1 MNAPRVAVIGAG
13 ALAGAMLSGWERAG
27 VEFDSLV
34 TVNRTAAKAA
44 ARSGRATALSVER
57 DPDANRVAVSGADV
71 VVIAVKPYMI
81 DDLLPT
87 IADALEPGAVVITVA
102 AGIRSERFRPVLPAS
117 VAVVRAMPNT
127 PSAVGRGV
135 VGLVTDPAVPADAM
149 ATARAL
155 LEPLGEVV
163 DVSADQLDG
172 IVAISGSGPAYV
184 FLLVE
189 KLTAAAV
196 AQGFDA
202 ETAALLARQVFLGA
216 SELLAAS
223 GEDPAELRRR
233 VTSPNGT
240 TERAIAVFQA
250 GGLDELFVEATQAC
264 RDRAAELGRD

>member
-1 MNAPRVAVIGAG
+1 VTAPRVAVLGAG

-27 VEFDSLV
+27 MTFDSLV

-44 ARSGRATALSVER
+44 ALSSRATALSVET
-57 DPDANRVAVSGADV
+57 DPDANRVAVRGADV

-87 IADALEPGAVVITVA
+87 IADAFEPGAVVITVA
-102 AGIRSERFRPVLPAS
+102 AGIRSERFRPAVPDS

-135 VGLVTDPAVPADAM
+135 IGLVTDPAVPSAALS
-149 ATARAL
+149 TARAL

-184 FLLVE
+184 FLLIE
-189 KLTAAAV
+189 KLTTAAI
-196 AQGFDA
+196 AQGFDP
-202 ETAALLARQVFLGA
+202 ETASLLARQVFLGA
-216 SELLAAS
+216 AELLNAS

-240 TERAIAVFQA
+240 TERAIAVFEA
-250 GGLDELFVEATQAC
+250 GGLDDLFIAATQAC
-264 RDRAAELGRD
+264 RERAEELGRS

>member
-1 MNAPRVAVIGAG
+1 MTAPRVAVLGAG
-13 ALAGAMLSGWERAG
+13 ALAGAMISGWERAG
-27 VEFDSLV
+27 VQFDSLV
-34 TVNRTAAKAA
+34 TVNRTAAGAA
-44 ARSGRATALSVER
+44 TFAGRATALSLET
-57 DPDANRVAVSGADV
+57 DPDANRVAVRGADI

-87 IADALEPGAVVITVA
+87 IADAIEPDSVVVTVA
-102 AGIRSERFRPVLPAS
+102 AGIRSERFRPALPPS

-127 PSAVGRGV
+127 PSAVGSGV
-135 VGLVTDPAVPADAM
+135 IGLVHDPAVPDASM
-149 ATARAL
+149 ASVRAL
-155 LEPLGEVV
+155 LEPLGAVV

-189 KLTAAAV
+189 KLAAAAV
-196 AQGFDA
+196 AQGFDE

-240 TERAIAVFQA
+240 TERAIAVFQS
-250 GGLDELFVEATQAC
+250 GGLDDLFLAATQAC
-264 RDRAAELGRD
+264 RDRAEELGRD